1 MDSSFFTFFLPLTL
15 AVMMMG
21 LGLQLT
27 PKDFIR
33 VNQFPKVIFLTLF
46 SQLVILPVLA
56 FLICLFLELPPLLAI
71 GLMLLAASPGGPTA
85 NLFSYV
91 YKGDVALNITL
102 TAMNSVMAT
111 FTLPFIVNLSFLY
124 FMTDQQQIGLPIEKM
139 AQVFLLIIVPVC
151 VGMAV
156 RNAMPQIATHL
167 GKPMRLM
174 SIYFIFALFFYAL
187 FRERANVLDYF
198 SAIGIATALFCFLSL
213 LIGYLVPYLSGVP
226 DQQARS
232 CCFEIGIH
240 NTAVSLTIALSVL
253 QSTEIAIPSAI
264 YTIFMYMLSFMLGNM
279 MARQSAKHSLALE
292 QGQKFSHKKNAV

>member
-1 MDSSFFTFFLPLTL
+1 M
-15 AVMMMG
+15 
-21 LGLQLT
+21 
-27 PKDFIR
+27 
-33 VNQFPKVIFLTLF
+33 
-46 SQLVILPVLA
+46 
-56 FLICLFLELPPLLAI
+56 
-71 GLMLLAASPGGPTA
+71 AASPGGPTA
-85 NLFSYV
+85 NLLSYV
-91 YKGDVALNITL
+91 YKGDDALNITL

-187 FRERANVLDYF
+187 FRERANVFDYF

-264 YTIFMYMLSFMLGNM
+264 YTIFMYMISFMLGNM
-279 MARQSAKHSLALE
+279 KARQSAKHSLALE
-292 QGQKFSHKKNAV
+292 QGQNFSHKKNAV

>member
-1 MDSSFFTFFLPLTL
+1 
-15 AVMMMG
+15 
-21 LGLQLT
+21 
-27 PKDFIR
+27 
-33 VNQFPKVIFLTLF
+33 
-46 SQLVILPVLA
+46 
-56 FLICLFLELPPLLAI
+56 
-71 GLMLLAASPGGPTA
+71 MLLAASPGGPTS

-102 TAMNSVMAT
+102 TATNSVMAT

-124 FMTDQQQIGLPIEKM
+124 FMTDQQQIGMPIEKM

-156 RNAMPQIATHL
+156 RNAIPQIALQL

-174 SIYFIFALFFYAL
+174 SIYFIFVLFFYAL
-187 FRERANVLDYF
+187 FRERANVFDYF

-213 LIGYLVPYLSGVP
+213 LIGYLVPYLAGVP

-240 NTAVSLTIALSVL
+240 NTAVALTIALSVL

-264 YTIFMYMLSFMLGNM
+264 YTIFMYMFSFILGSML
-279 MARQSAKHSLALE
+279 ARQSAKLALRHKQE
-292 QGQKFSHKKNAV
+292 QSFNHNKNTI